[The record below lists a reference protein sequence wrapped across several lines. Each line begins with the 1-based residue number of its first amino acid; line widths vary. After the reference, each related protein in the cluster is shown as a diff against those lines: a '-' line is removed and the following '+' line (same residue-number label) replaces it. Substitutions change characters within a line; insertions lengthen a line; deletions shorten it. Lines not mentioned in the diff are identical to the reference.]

1 MQSTLKKK
9 LNEMEISEE
18 RLWDYVY
25 EKLTPIQKD
34 IKEEYEKTEEYQAAH
49 EHHDIVSA
57 YQDAQQAFD
66 AIYGKDTYKTC
77 YDVFNTLRNPQQL
90 ERLKERKRQS
100 DEYTKRSYQS
110 YSSDNYD
117 WSSLLGN
124 TAASNYSDSE
134 KKMLKKIYRVAAA
147 KFHPDVTSNH
157 GDTMMKFLGKLKK
170 QWGI

>member
-25 EKLTPIQKD
+25 EKLTPIQKG
-34 IKEEYEKTEEYQAAH
+34 IKEEYEKTEEYRIAQ

-57 YQDAQQAFD
+57 YQKAQQAFD
-66 AIYGKDTYKTC
+66 ELYGKDTYKTC
-77 YDVFNTLRNPQQL
+77 YDVFNTLRDPQQL

-110 YSSDNYD
+110 YSGVHSPKTKTVSGQSRLTIRLSLFSKSIKHGKK
-117 WSSLLGN
+117 SS
-124 TAASNYSDSE
+124 
-134 KKMLKKIYRVAAA
+134 I
-147 KFHPDVTSNH
+147 
-157 GDTMMKFLGKLKK
+157 
-170 QWGI
+170 